1 MRIRSRAVAVPAALL
16 AAIVLAVPAGSAAQE
31 KKKEQKLDKDQ
42 QKEVQT
48 VVKIVDDVLAGQP
61 APADFPMTFQY
72 HFQKAR
78 DQRTFIPV
86 TMVFP
91 QEQIANPSVVFY
103 VRAMARGAAA
113 PAAPNGDPAK
123 QNDEAKQD
131 EKQDEKKGRPEYPF
145 EDVRFLDLKAPE
157 NGQYRVTRAVSLP
170 AGEYDLYLLMRERT
184 PKDKKAP
191 APKGSMVKQAVTVP
205 DFWSSELMTSSII
218 LSNKAEQ
225 LTAPPSE
232 ADMVANP
239 YVFGM
244 TRLTPSLDNK
254 FSKKDELSIIF
265 LIYNTATKEGGKPD
279 VKVEYNF
286 HQKQAGGGDK
296 FFNRTEP
303 QNFNAQ
309 TLPPQFDAAA
319 GHQLVGGL
327 SIPLASFPEGEYRLE
342 IKITDVAGNKTK
354 TENVNLSIAP

>member
-1 MRIRSRAVAVPAALL
+1 MRIRARAVAASVALL
-16 AAIVLAVPAGSAAQE
+16 AAFVLAVPAGSAAQD
-31 KKKEQKLDKDQ
+31 KKKEAKLDKDQ

-48 VVKIVDDVLAGQP
+48 VVKIVDDALAGQP
-61 APADFPMTFQY
+61 APSDFPITLQY

-78 DQRTFIPV
+78 DQRTFMPMTIAL
-86 TMVFP
+86 P
-91 QEQIANPSVVFY
+91 QEPISNTSFVYY
-103 VRAMARGAAA
+103 VRVVPRAAAGA
-113 PAAPNGDPAK
+113 PAAAEGEKDA
-123 QNDEAKQD
+123 
-131 EKQDEKKGRPEYPF
+131 KQDEKKGRPEYPF
-145 EDVRFLDLKAPE
+145 EDVRFFDLKAPE
-157 NGQYRVTRAVSLP
+157 NGQYRMTRAVSVP
-170 AGEYDLYLLMRERT
+170 AGEFDLYVLMRERT

-191 APKGSMVKQAVTVP
+191 APKGSLFKQAVTVP
-205 DFWSSELMTSSII
+205 DFWTNELMTSSVI

-232 ADMVANP
+232 SEIAANP
-239 YVFGM
+239 YVFGL

-265 LIYNTATKEGGKPD
+265 LIYNTAASQTGKPD

-286 HQKQAGGGDK
+286 HQKSAEGEK

-327 SIPLASFPEGEYRLE
+327 SIPLASFPEGDYRLE
-342 IKITDVAGNKTK
+342 IKITDVAGNKSK
-354 TENVNLSIAP
+354 TESVTLSIVP

>member
-1 MRIRSRAVAVPAALL
+1 MRIRSRAGAVSVALL
-16 AAIVLAVPAGSAAQE
+16 AALVLAVPAAAQE

-42 QKEVQT
+42 QREVQT
-48 VVKIVDDVLAGQP
+48 VVKIVDDVVAGQP
-61 APADFPMTFQY
+61 APADFPMAFQY

-91 QEQIANPSVVFY
+91 QDQVANPSMVFY
-103 VRAMARGAAA
+103 VRAVARGAAA
-113 PAAPNGDPAK
+113 PAPAPANGDEKA
-123 QNDEAKQD
+123 
-131 EKQDEKKGRPEYPF
+131 KQDEKKGRPEYPF
-145 EDVRFLDLKAPE
+145 EDVRFIDLKAPE

-170 AGEYDLYLLMRERT
+170 AGEFDIYVLMRERT

-191 APKGSMVKQAVTVP
+191 APKGSVVKQAVTVP
-205 DFWSSELMTSSII
+205 DFWSSELMTSSVI

-225 LTAPPSE
+225 LTAPPTE
-232 ADMVANP
+232 ADMTANP

-265 LIYNTATKEGGKPD
+265 LIYNTVTKEGGKPD

-286 HQKQAGGGDK
+286 YQKPASGPEK

-327 SIPLASFPEGEYRLE
+327 SIPLASFPEGDYRLE

-354 TENVNLSIAP
+354 TESVNLSIAP

>member
-1 MRIRSRAVAVPAALL
+1 MRIRSRAVAASVALL
-16 AAIVLAVPAGSAAQE
+16 AAFVVAVPAGSAAQE
-31 KKKEQKLDKDQ
+31 KKKDAKLDKDQ

-48 VVKIVDDVLAGQP
+48 VVKIVDDVVGGQP
-61 APADFPMTFQY
+61 TPTDFPMAVQY

-91 QEQIANPSVVFY
+91 QDQITNPSVVFY
-103 VRAMARGAAA
+103 VRAVARGAAPAAA
-113 PAAPNGDPAK
+113 PADGA
-123 QNDEAKQD
+123 EA
-131 EKQDEKKGRPEYPF
+131 KQDEKKGRPEYPF
-145 EDVRFLDLKAPE
+145 EDVRFIDLKSPE
-157 NGQYRVTRAVSLP
+157 NGQYRVIRAVSLP
-170 AGEYDLYLLMRERT
+170 AGEYDLYVMMRERT

-191 APKGSMVKQAVTVP
+191 AAKGSLVKQALTVP

-232 ADMVANP
+232 ADMAANP

-265 LIYNTATKEGGKPD
+265 LIYNTVPTPAGKPD

-286 HQKQAGGGDK
+286 HVKAGGAEK

-327 SIPLASFPEGEYRLE
+327 SIPLASFPEGDYRLE

-354 TENVNLSIAP
+354 TESVNLSILP